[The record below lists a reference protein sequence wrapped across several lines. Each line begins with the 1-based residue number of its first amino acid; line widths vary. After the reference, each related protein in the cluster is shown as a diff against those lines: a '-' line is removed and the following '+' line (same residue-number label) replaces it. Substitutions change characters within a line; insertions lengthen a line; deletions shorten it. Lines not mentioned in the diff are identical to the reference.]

1 MRPTSNPLAVFAKV
15 AHWLAG
21 AFGRRRDTSASVA
34 TQDLAELLE
43 QVAAHRDDLQDAL
56 EKGASFA
63 DALAPWLG
71 PQAHDLAKDLRLVK
85 SLDKFR
91 RAFSGDG
98 SSTPPAPFV

>member
-1 MRPTSNPLAVFAKV
+1 MAVFAKI

-21 AFGRRRDTSASVA
+21 VRGARRDRGAAVA
-34 TQDLAELLE
+34 VEDLAELLE
-43 QVAAHRDDLQDAL
+43 QVAAHRDDLQGAL
-56 EKGASFA
+56 EKGATFA

-91 RAFSGDG
+91 SAFSGDG
-98 SSTPPAPFV
+98 SSKPPAPFV